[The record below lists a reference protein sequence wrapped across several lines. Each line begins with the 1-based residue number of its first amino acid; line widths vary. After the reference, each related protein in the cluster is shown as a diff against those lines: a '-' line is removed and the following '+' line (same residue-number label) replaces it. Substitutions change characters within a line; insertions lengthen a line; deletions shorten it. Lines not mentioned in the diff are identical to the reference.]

1 MVYNGKERVTM
12 ADMKE
17 YIVWVSGT
25 NDIYLVSAK
34 NAKDAIEQVWEM
46 VQEDGTCKKDIK
58 ARSTGSLHNEQ
69 GKVVMLY

>member
-1 MVYNGKERVTM
+1 M

-34 NAKDAIEQVWEM
+34 NAKDAIDQVWEM
-46 VQEDGTCKKDIK
+46 VRGDGTYKQDLI